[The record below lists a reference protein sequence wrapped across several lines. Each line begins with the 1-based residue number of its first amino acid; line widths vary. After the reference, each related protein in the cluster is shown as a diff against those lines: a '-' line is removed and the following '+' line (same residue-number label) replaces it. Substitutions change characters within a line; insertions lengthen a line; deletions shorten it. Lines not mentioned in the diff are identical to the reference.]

1 MFRLFSRTPKG
12 LEPVADAFRRHVEGE
27 GMKLLKEASAAATA
41 KKEKDAG
48 KPSRDSGGPLC
59 PLSFV
64 WYPEAAEQGACS
76 SCPQPRRTD
85 KRCRVSPARSQVG

>member
-27 GMKLLKEASAAATA
+27 GMKLLREAAAAATA

-48 KPSRDSGGPLC
+48 KPSRDSGGMYRISSVLVI
-59 PLSFV
+59 LRLLLRG
-64 WYPEAAEQGACS
+64 AAAV
-76 SCPQPRRTD
+76 PTAKKD
-85 KRCRVSPARSQVG
+85 K